1 MEHLIY
7 DNYAILTDDNDQEL
21 KESLSERR
29 DIPIED
35 ITEEML
41 QDERNDMTEMYFQ
54 DELDNLDQE
63 LEGRI
68 IAIAD
73 LGLWTGRV
81 SGYKIGGTNLNEVM
95 KIDNH
100 DYIKVYSDG
109 FNIRKESSH
118 HDGTNRMLF
127 RMVRENRNIDHFT
140 DMVYNG
146 KTISK
151 NVLNYYT
158 KSIEKNIR
166 NIYGW

>member
-1 MEHLIY
+1 MEHIIFDNY
-7 DNYAILTDDNDQEL
+7 DNIDTMENTKQQI
-21 KESLSERR
+21 SEQR

-35 ITEEML
+35 VTDNMVYDEWEEM
-41 QDERNDMTEMYFQ
+41 ESMWFN
-54 DELDNLDQE
+54 DELENLDQE

-73 LGLWTGRV
+73 LGLWDGRK

-95 KIDNH
+95 SIGNH
-100 DYIKVYSDG
+100 DYVKVYSDG

-146 KTISK
+146 NPISK
-151 NVLNYYT
+151 SVLNYYT

>member
-7 DNYAILTDDNDQEL
+7 DNYAILTDDNDKEL

-151 NVLNYYT
+151 SVLNYYT

>member
-7 DNYAILTDDNDQEL
+7 DNYAILTDDNDKEL
-21 KESLSERR
+21 KELLSERR

>member
-7 DNYAILTDDNDQEL
+7 DNYAILTDDNDKEL

>member
-7 DNYAILTDDNDQEL
+7 DNYAILTDDNDKEL

-146 KTISK
+146 NPISK
-151 NVLNYYT
+151 SVLNYYT

>member
-7 DNYAILTDDNDQEL
+7 DNYAILTDDNDKEL

-73 LGLWTGRV
+73 LGLYHQFYNPILYQST
-81 SGYKIGGTNLNEVM
+81 ILNL
-95 KIDNH
+95 
-100 DYIKVYSDG
+100 
-109 FNIRKESSH
+109 
-118 HDGTNRMLF
+118 L
-127 RMVRENRNIDHFT
+127 
-140 DMVYNG
+140 
-146 KTISK
+146 
-151 NVLNYYT
+151 LQ
-158 KSIEKNIR
+158 
-166 NIYGW
+166 